1 MKQIEGYE
9 YLIDTHGNIKSLL
22 TGKMLKLTVFK
33 NGYKCV
39 SLRKN
44 MKTIKHYVHRLVAQT
59 FIPNPDGKRTVNHK
73 DGNTLNNC
81 IDNLEWYTDSEQ
93 QYHAYD
99 TLNRTNGMIG
109 KENTTSFVPIEQYT
123 MDGEFIAEYQA
134 IKLAVLAT
142 GIERR
147 AIGNCVNGK
156 TKSSGGF
163 VWKKKS

>member
-1 MKQIEGYE
+1 MKQIEGYD
-9 YLIDTHGNIKSLL
+9 YLIDTEGNIKSLL

-39 SLRKN
+39 SLRRD

-59 FIPNPDGKRTVNHK
+59 FIPNPENKRTVNHK
-73 DGNTLNNC
+73 DGNTLNNR
-81 IDNLEWYTDSEQ
+81 IDNLEWHTDSEQ

-99 TLNRTNGMIG
+99 TLGRIGGMKG
-109 KENTTSFVPIEQYT
+109 KKNTTSFVAIQQFN
-123 MDGEFIAEYQA
+123 MSGELIAEYAA
-134 IKLAVLAT
+134 IKLAVIAT

-147 AIGNCVNGK
+147 AIGNCINGK

-163 VWKKKS
+163 IWKKKD

>member
-1 MKQIEGYE
+1 MVKIDGYD
-9 YLIDTHGNIKSLL
+9 YMIDCDGNIKSLL

-39 SLRKN
+39 SLRRD
-44 MKTIKHYVHRLVAQT
+44 MKTEKHYVHRLVAQT
-59 FIPNPDGKRTVNHK
+59 FIPNIEGKRTVNHK
-73 DGNTLNNC
+73 NGNTLDNNVN
-81 IDNLEWYTDSEQ
+81 NLEWATDSEQ

-99 TLNRTNGMIG
+99 SLNRVNGMRG
-109 KENTTSFVPIEQYT
+109 KENTTSFIAIQQFT
-123 MDGEFIAEYQA
+123 MDGELIAEYSA

-147 AIGNCVNGK
+147 AIGNCINNK

-163 VWKKKS
+163 IWKKK